1 MVEGRGA
8 KMVIGDLGRHGTDPL
23 SKSQTP
29 KVAEGLRQAVL
40 WYEEGK
46 LKPVITQVVPFDSA
60 ALQRAFEDFLRGT
73 INVGKVVVQCGQP
86 SYHSGQP
93 EA

>member
-1 MVEGRGA
+1 
-8 KMVIGDLGRHGTDPL
+8 MVIGDLGRHGTDPL

-46 LKPVITQVVPFDSA
+46 LKPVITQVVPFDST
-60 ALQRAFEDFLRGT
+60 ALQRAFEHFLRGT

-86 SYHSGQP
+86 SYYCGQP

>member
-1 MVEGRGA
+1 
-8 KMVIGDLGRHGTDPL
+8 MVIGDLGRHGTDPL

-46 LKPVITQVVPFDSA
+46 LKPVITQVVPFDST
-60 ALQRAFEDFLRGT
+60 ALQRAFEHFLRGT

-86 SYHSGQP
+86 SYYCGQP
-93 EA
+93 EAQISARTCP